1 MSIVPAPT
9 QGDGGGPLGGQIS
22 DVVGLILDK
31 GLVIDVFVRVS
42 LVGIE
47 ILTID
52 ARVVVASVDTY
63 LRFAEK
69 AGRLNIEESTKKPG
83 LPDVLSGVTGGQGL
97 GGLLTG
103 TANDASKAIGDVV
116 GAVGGGSPPREK
128 ELAGRKESAPLRRRS
143 HPRDEEGER

>member
-116 GAVGGGSPPREK
+116 GAVGGGSPAREK